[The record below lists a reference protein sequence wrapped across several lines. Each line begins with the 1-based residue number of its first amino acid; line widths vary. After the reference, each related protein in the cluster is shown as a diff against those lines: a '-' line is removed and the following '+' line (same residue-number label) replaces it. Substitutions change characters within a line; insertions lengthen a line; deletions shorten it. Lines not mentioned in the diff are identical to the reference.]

1 MKNIIKISLILS
13 VFAWTLTN
21 CKKDNDETTTSN
33 AKTFIINATDYSSW
47 SYFSFEIG
55 DTLAVSNPADTSCWD
70 IAFQRYMVKT
80 NGGKSGSGQAAVF
93 NSKLTGQSGFNS
105 LISVP
110 DSAIFTTDDTVK
122 VEGYNSAN
130 PKVPLVKKYVLN
142 EPLYGWFTLKQ
153 GASSTL
159 IPTDNIYIVRTATGK
174 YAKLW
179 IQSYYSDTDAKA
191 GYIKIMYTYH
201 KDGSKN
207 LE

>member
-1 MKNIIKISLILS
+1 MKNILKLIFVIPVVTILLS
-13 VFAWTLTN
+13 GCN
-21 CKKDNDETTTSN
+21 DDDETTTQN
-33 AKTFIINATDYSSW
+33 AKTFVINATNYSSW
-47 SYFSFEIG
+47 AYFSFENG
-55 DTLAVSNPADTSCWD
+55 DTLAVNDPTDTTSWD

-80 NGGKSGSGQAAVF
+80 NGGKSGSGQAAAF
-93 NSKLTGQSGFNS
+93 NSKLVGQSGFNT

-110 DSAIFTTDDTVK
+110 DSATYTTDDTVK

-130 PKVPLVKKYVLN
+130 PKVPLVNKYILN

-159 IPTDNIYIVRTATGK
+159 IPTDFIYVVKTATGK